1 MSTNQSQSKFADS
14 VTTYF
19 KGVKSE
25 WGKISWPERH
35 VVLAQTIVVLAV
47 VLFFTAFVLLVDF
60 GFKWLF
66 SLIPGG

>member
-1 MSTNQSQSKFADS
+1 MSTNQSQSNFTEFM
-14 VTTYF
+14 TTYF

-25 WGKISWPERH
+25 WGKISWPERR
-35 VVLAQTIVVLAV
+35 VVVAQTIVVLIV
-47 VLFFTAFVLLVDF
+47 VIFFALFVLLIDF